1 VNWNTDRSPSGFT
14 FVTVLVLCAVVL
26 GPPVAG
32 AAAVERAPAPTDPG
46 DGLTASVA
54 PEANGTATPEPGTTT
69 TATPEAERGGTA
81 TPKAEPNGTATP
93 GTPTARP
100 GTPSP
105 SPRTPTTGNGT
116 FVVSGLET
124 PESLR
129 VGDRL
134 EVTAT
139 VTNRA
144 SRNAT
149 GTLRYSFGGS
159 TVASRTVTLG
169 PGGST
174 TLEFD
179 LPFSEL
185 EATLGS
191 VRPGTYV
198 HGVRNESG
206 GGSARRLRVT
216 PDVDLE
222 VETFDAPLEVSHGEP
237 YIVLATVRNPGNS
250 SITRQVS
257 YEFAGETVLDRAVTV
272 AGDDDRQVA
281 FEVDLS
287 AVETVVGPVDSETT
301 YDHGAVTG
309 GHRKGGAVRV
319 VRGSSANASALAV
332 ASFEATDD
340 VRSGGS
346 YRIELS
352 VRNVDT
358 AGFEGQLSYRVDG
371 AVVATEWT
379 RVPVGERRTV
389 AFRVRYDDVVDATA
403 PLSSQ
408 DTVHGVFVGEDAVVT
423 RPVSVHAPVGTETPR
438 PTPTFAATTP
448 VESSTP
454 TVAGPTTGT
463 PTPTGG
469 ERCERGFFTRCGGTA
484 MDETSL
490 TLFGVFLS
498 GLGIVYEMFGGR
510 R

>member
-14 FVTVLVLCAVVL
+14 LVAVLVLCAVVL

-32 AAAVERAPAPTDPG
+32 AAAVERASAPTDPG
-46 DGLTASVA
+46 DGRTAATA
-54 PEANGTATPEPGTTT
+54 PGADATATPGTGTNATATPETEGSE
-69 TATPEAERGGTA
+69 TATPG
-81 TPKAEPNGTATP
+81 AEPNGTATP
-93 GTPTARP
+93 GTPTAS
-100 GTPSP
+100 PSP
-105 SPRTPTTGNGT
+105 SPRTPTAGNGT

-124 PESLR
+124 PDSLR

-149 GTLRYSFGGS
+149 ETLRYSFGGS

-174 TLEFD
+174 TLRFD
-179 LPFSEL
+179 LSFSEL

-191 VRPGTYV
+191 VRPDTYV

-222 VETFDAPLEVSHGEP
+222 VETFDAPLEVSHGDP

-281 FEVDLS
+281 FEVGLS
-287 AVETVVGPVDSETT
+287 AVEGVVGPVDNETT

-309 GHRKGGAVRV
+309 THREGGAVRV

-340 VRSGGS
+340 VRPGGF
-346 YRIELS
+346 YRVELS

-379 RVPVGERRTV
+379 RVPIGERRTV

-408 DTVHGVFVGEDAVVT
+408 DTTQGVFVGEDAVVT

-438 PTPTFAATTP
+438 PTPTFAAPTTP
-448 VESSTP
+448 GEPPTP
-454 TVAGPTTGT
+454 TVTGPATGT
-463 PTPTGG
+463 ATPAGG
-469 ERCERGFFTRCGGTA
+469 DRCERGFFTPCGGTA

>member
-1 VNWNTDRSPSGFT
+1 MNWNTDRSPSGFT
-14 FVTVLVLCAVVL
+14 LVAALVLCAVVL

-32 AAAVERAPAPTDPG
+32 AAAVERASAPTDPG
-46 DGLTASVA
+46 DGRTAATVPGA
-54 PEANGTATPEPGTTT
+54 DATATPGTGTNATATPETEESE
-69 TATPEAERGGTA
+69 TATPG
-81 TPKAEPNGTATP
+81 AEPNGTATP
-93 GTPTARP
+93 GTP
-100 GTPSP
+100 SP
-105 SPRTPTTGNGT
+105 SPRTPTAGNGT

-144 SRNAT
+144 SRNGT

-174 TLEFD
+174 TLRFD
-179 LPFSEL
+179 LSFSEL
-185 EATLGS
+185 EATLGP
-191 VRPGTYV
+191 VRSGTYV

-206 GGSARRLRVT
+206 EGSARRLRVT

-257 YEFAGETVLDRAVTV
+257 YEFAGETVIDRAVTV
-272 AGDDDRQVA
+272 AGDGDRQVA
-281 FEVDLS
+281 FEVGLS
-287 AVETVVGPVDSETT
+287 AVEAVVGPVDNETT

-309 GHRKGGAVRV
+309 GRRQGGAVRV

-332 ASFEATDD
+332 ESFEATDD
-340 VRSGGS
+340 VRPGGS
-346 YRIELS
+346 YRVELS

-379 RVPVGERRTV
+379 RVPIGEHRTV

-408 DTVHGVFVGEDAVVT
+408 DTTQGVFVGEDAVVT
-423 RPVSVHAPVGTETPR
+423 RPVTVHAPVGTENPR
-438 PTPTFAATTP
+438 PTPTFAATTMSEEP
-448 VESSTP
+448 PAP
-454 TVAGPTTGT
+454 TVTGPTTGT
-463 PTPTGG
+463 ATPAGG
-469 ERCERGFFTRCGGTA
+469 DRCERGFLTPCGGTA